1 MNPIRTLTLATLI
14 ILGGAAWAGDAP
26 ERDGKHHGELKAK
39 LLEKFDAN
47 HDGKLDESE
56 RAAAKAA
63 MKEHRGEHKG
73 ELKAKLLEKFDA
85 NHDGKLDES
94 ERAAAKAAMKEH
106 REHHGKRPHQ
116 DGDKK

>member
-1 MNPIRTLTLATLI
+1 MNTIRYLTLTTLVV
-14 ILGGAAWAGDAP
+14 LGGTAWAGDEANR
-26 ERDGKHHGELKAK
+26 EGKHHGELKAK

-63 MKEHRGEHKG
+63 MKEHHEK
-73 ELKAKLLEKFDA
+73 LKAKLLEKFDA

-94 ERAAAKAAMKEH
+94 ERAAAKAAMKKHHE
-106 REHHGKRPHQ
+106 EHHGKHAHK
-116 DGDKK
+116 DGGDK